1 MSSTLA
7 SPSPP
12 TTAAEVV
19 ETVRSAIAAKTP
31 LRPVGGGRSLDL
43 GVAAR
48 VAALD
53 VPLTGLRRLID
64 YPARD
69 MTVTV
74 EAGMTIAELTRT
86 LTEQRQ
92 RLPIDAPHAN
102 VATIGG
108 LIATNFS
115 GPRRYAAGTMRD
127 YVIGISAVDG
137 HATLFK
143 AGGRVVKNVA
153 GYDLCKL
160 LVGSHGSLAII
171 TQVTL
176 KVRPQPESALLV
188 ACDLASAEQAEHSLA
203 ALVHSRT
210 TPVAIELL
218 AGPAWSASGAVG
230 AGLAANHWRLVVGLE
245 GTEPEVRWMR
255 GQLRDELAPFATGE
269 FREHA
274 QSADWQPLIDFPA
287 TAESPLVMKI
297 SVVPSRVVSLMQTLQ
312 HSAPGVSLLAHA
324 GSGIVLA
331 RFSELSATTT
341 KSIVQQVQPAVAA
354 AQGSSVVWSCPTSEE
369 LTPLVAWGPPR
380 ADRPWMQQVKQQFD
394 PHGLFNPGRFVF
406 A

>member
-1 MSSTLA
+1 MTTTLTSS
-7 SPSPP
+7 SPP
-12 TTAAEVV
+12 TTAAEIV
-19 ETVRSAIAAKTP
+19 ETVRSAITTKTP
-31 LRPVGGGRSLDL
+31 LRPVGGGRSLDH
-43 GVAAR
+43 GVATR
-48 VAALD
+48 LTPVD
-53 VPLTGLRRLID
+53 VPLSGMRRLID

-86 LTEQRQ
+86 LAEQRQ

-115 GPRRYAAGTMRD
+115 GPRRYGAGTMRD

-176 KVRPQPESALLV
+176 KVRPQPETSLLI
-188 ACDLASAEQAEHSLA
+188 ACDLASAEQAEQALA
-203 ALVHSRT
+203 FMAHSRT

-218 AGPAWSASGAVG
+218 AGPAWSTSGAVG
-230 AGLAANHWRLVVGLE
+230 AGLAANNWRLVVGVE

-255 GQLRDELAPFATGE
+255 GQLREELAPFATGE
-269 FREHA
+269 FHEHA
-274 QSADWQPLIDFPA
+274 QISDWQPLIDFPA
-287 TAESPLVMKI
+287 TGESPLVLKF
-297 SVVPSRVVSLMQTLQ
+297 SVVPSRVVALMQTLRQ
-312 HSAPGVSLLAHA
+312 SLPGVSLQAHA

-331 RFSELSATTT
+331 RLSELNATTS
-341 KSIVQQVQPAVAA
+341 KAIVQQVQPAVMA
-354 AQGSSVVWSCPTSEE
+354 AQGSSVVWSCSTSEE

-394 PHGLFNPGRFVF
+394 PHGLFNAGRFVF